1 MRLRFQF
8 PAREHDGRTCI
19 VVVEIAG
26 EASPVAVGL
35 VVDAVDSVLNLKEEQ
50 IEKAPVFSARISR
63 DCIQG
68 LGKVEN
74 KVIILL
80 DIDLVC
86 SLETVFE
93 DGQES

>member
-1 MRLRFQF
+1 M
-8 PAREHDGRTCI
+8 
-19 VVVEIAG
+19 VEIAG